1 MNEFEKKFI
10 LNKGL
15 YLGSLLS
22 VFPILDLFYGETM
35 PLTTYYIIFKFLGFL
50 IILSC
55 LCYFTKE
62 YKIYLDSQKQDEF
75 YNKYSFKR
83 FFKLIFLISCASLIV
98 LTCTRI
104 STWSIMYPSKYIE
117 INEKRTTKTANYFLS
132 FSQSAIDEKYKEGQ
146 IDSDTYEELNEDIE
160 NSKEQLNDE
169 LGRRFDEFK
178 LSGLSNFYFINKLV
192 EDVFLMALLSSII
205 ALFFRKKQI

>member
-22 VFPILDLFYGETM
+22 VFPILDLFFGETM
-35 PLTTYYIIFKFLGFL
+35 SLTTYYLIFKFLGFL

-62 YKIYLDSQKQDEF
+62 YKIYLDSQNEDEF

-98 LTCTRI
+98 LTFTRI

-117 INEKRTTKTANYFLS
+117 INEKRTTKN
-132 FSQSAIDEKYKEGQ
+132 
-146 IDSDTYEELNEDIE
+146 
-160 NSKEQLNDE
+160 
-169 LGRRFDEFK
+169 
-178 LSGLSNFYFINKLV
+178 
-192 EDVFLMALLSSII
+192 
-205 ALFFRKKQI
+205 